1 MFTTLHASLT
11 VQVVYSILWYPH
23 YTLLFLLHVHTEGD
37 TDSIESGY
45 SEATL
50 KLLCGCGNCSIKK
63 LLTKGCDDPTHMKKF
78 MLLDVTKLPN
88 AEKQQ
93 YLASLHE
100 DAEKLNEEFAK
111 LCDDICES
119 FRENQIEHQRVANF
133 LKNLK
138 FLSLS
143 VQKKKLQKKLE
154 NAQDMLSV
162 FSVLADVCSWFNH
175 HPLGSLVKRFGS
187 AKEND
192 LYKTFVDECLMKY
205 LKRSVTEIPIDAFD
219 TENLV
224 GSGKFRLKIDSP
236 DVHENITGQQLL
248 FLKKKIADV
257 LKIENENLYIFSIEE
272 GCFEV
277 EFLLPDDIF
286 SETFPLSPEQINN
299 IAKIF
304 VDGLK
309 VKSIKYGDKYHE
321 FNSVS
326 I

>member
-1 MFTTLHASLT
+1 
-11 VQVVYSILWYPH
+11 
-23 YTLLFLLHVHTEGD
+23 
-37 TDSIESGY
+37 
-45 SEATL
+45 
-50 KLLCGCGNCSIKK
+50 
-63 LLTKGCDDPTHMKKF
+63 MKKF
-78 MLLDVTKLPN
+78 MLLDVTKLQK
-88 AEKQQ
+88 AERQQ
-93 YLASLHE
+93 YIASLLE
-100 DAEKLNEEFAK
+100 DAKKLNEEFAN

-119 FRENQIEHQRVANF
+119 FRKNQVEHQRVANF
-133 LKNLK
+133 LKSSNC
-138 FLSLS
+138 LSLS
-143 VQKKKLQKKLE
+143 VQKKKLQEKLE
-154 NAQDMLSV
+154 NAQDMFSV
-162 FSVLADVCSWFNH
+162 FSVLVDVCSWFNH
-175 HPLGSLVKRFGS
+175 HPLEPLIKKFGS

-205 LKRSVTEIPIDAFD
+205 LKRSVTEIPVDAFD

-257 LKIENENLYIFSIEE
+257 LKIENEDLYIFSIEE

-286 SETFPLSPEQINN
+286 SETFPLSPEQRND
-299 IAKIF
+299 IAKIS
-304 VDGLK
+304 VDGLN

-326 I
+326 IYNKYILSNILLQ

>member
-1 MFTTLHASLT
+1 M
-11 VQVVYSILWYPH
+11 
-23 YTLLFLLHVHTEGD
+23 
-37 TDSIESGY
+37 
-45 SEATL
+45 
-50 KLLCGCGNCSIKK
+50 
-63 LLTKGCDDPTHMKKF
+63 
-78 MLLDVTKLPN
+78 
-88 AEKQQ
+88 
-93 YLASLHE
+93 
-100 DAEKLNEEFAK
+100 
-111 LCDDICES
+111 
-119 FRENQIEHQRVANF
+119 ANF
-133 LKNLK
+133 LKDSK
-138 FLSLS
+138 CLSLS
-143 VQKKKLQKKLE
+143 VQKKKLQEKLE

-205 LKRSVTEIPIDAFD
+205 LRRSVTEIPVDAYN

-224 GSGKFRLKIDSP
+224 GSGKFRIKIVSF

-248 FLKKKIADV
+248 LLKKKIADV
-257 LKIENENLYIFSIEE
+257 LEIENIKDLYICNIEK

-286 SETFPLSPEQINN
+286 SESFPLSPEQINN

-309 VKSIKYGDKYHE
+309 VKSINYGDMYHE